1 MARRG
6 FGDLVCLWR
15 EEVPA
20 DSVAALTGPRF
31 WHYQFAKTGEARRWL
46 TLFADRP
53 WERLTWGDIER
64 VLQEEGGD
72 TALLKCDSASGESG
86 GAPVG
91 HQGWWRS
98 VTPLAEVFN
107 YRCRLCSCHFLCTF
121 HLRQPIFLAKR
132 NPPESPSPD
141 RKKLQNAK
149 ELHFHERGRRGHP
162 CHPRGIW

>member
-1 MARRG
+1 M
-6 FGDLVCLWR
+6 
-15 EEVPA
+15 
-20 DSVAALTGPRF
+20 
-31 WHYQFAKTGEARRWL
+31 
-46 TLFADRP
+46 FADRP

-91 HQGWWRS
+91 HHQGWWRS

-121 HLRQPIFLAKR
+121 HLRQPIFFLAEKR
-132 NPPESPSPD
+132 NPPESPSTD

-149 ELHFHERGRRGHP
+149 ELHFHERGRGGHP

>member
-1 MARRG
+1 MRR
-6 FGDLVCLWR
+6 
-15 EEVPA
+15 PA
-20 DSVAALTGPRF
+20 KRVDG
-31 WHYQFAKTGEARRWL
+31 WL
-46 TLFADRP
+46 TWFADRP
-53 WERLTWGDIER
+53 WERLTWGDIEW
-64 VLQEEGGD
+64 VLQEEGGE

-86 GAPVG
+86 SACQLEARQWFIRAG
-91 HQGWWRS
+91 HA
-98 VTPLAEVFN
+98 VTLAEVFN

-149 ELHFHERGRRGHP
+149 ELHFQERGRRGHP